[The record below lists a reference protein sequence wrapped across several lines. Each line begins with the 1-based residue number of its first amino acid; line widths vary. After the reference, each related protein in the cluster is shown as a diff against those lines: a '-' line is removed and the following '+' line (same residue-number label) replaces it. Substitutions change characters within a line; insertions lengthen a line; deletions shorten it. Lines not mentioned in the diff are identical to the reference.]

1 MLLYNTNIYIC
12 VMDGWQPIIKKGAWY
27 DVTMAHSGRNA
38 HLPLKLGTS

>member
-1 MLLYNTNIYIC
+1 MC
-12 VMDGWQPIIKKGAWY
+12 DGWMATYHKKKGAWY